1 MKTQAR
7 IVLFEGNRGQ
17 LVLRELPL
25 PVPAAGETLVR
36 VLGCTLCGSD
46 LHSFEGRRQVPV
58 PTILGHEIVG
68 EIIDQGPGSPRE
80 DLRGQ
85 SLNPG
90 DRVTWAI
97 VAHCGDCFYCRRGLP
112 QKCQRGVKYG
122 HEPLRDERSLQG
134 GLASHCLLAPGS
146 TILRLP
152 PDLPLAMVAPAS
164 CATATI
170 AAACEA
176 AGDLRGADVGIFGA
190 GLLGLTACAMVR
202 DRGASRVYCVEP
214 SAQRRAR
221 TSPFGAVCC
230 ESSDQLSA
238 LLHAT
243 DPPPGLDV
251 ALELSGSTAAL
262 EQALPL
268 LRIGATAVLVGAVF
282 PTSPIS
288 ILPEQIVR
296 RQLTLRG
303 IHNYAPR
310 HLEQAVAF
318 LAQAVGRWP
327 LDTLVTDW
335 LALEDIGQAFQLAR
349 DPAQIRVG
357 VVP

>member
-1 MKTQAR
+1 MNKTR
-7 IVLFEGNRGQ
+7 IALFEGNPGQ
-17 LVLRELPL
+17 VVLRNVPL
-25 PVPAAGETLVR
+25 PGPAAGETLVK

-80 DLRGQ
+80 DLQGQ

-97 VAHCGDCFYCRRGLP
+97 VAHCGDCFFCRRGLP
-112 QKCQRGVKYG
+112 QKCLRGVKYG
-122 HEPLRDERSLQG
+122 HEPFRGERSLNG

-146 TILRLP
+146 TLHRLP
-152 PDLPLAMVAPAS
+152 PEIPLGMVIPAS

-176 AGDLRGADVGIFGA
+176 AGDLRGAEVGILGA
-190 GLLGLTACAMVR
+190 GLLGLTACAMAH
-202 DRGASRVYCVEP
+202 DRGASRVFCVEP
-214 SAQRRAR
+214 GPQRRAR
-221 TSPFGAVCC
+221 AVDFGAVTC
-230 ESSDQLSA
+230 ESADQLKSQLQSFA
-238 LLHAT
+238 A
-243 DPPPGLDV
+243 PPGLDV
-251 ALELSGSTAAL
+251 VLEVSGSSAAL

-268 LRIGATAVLVGAVF
+268 LRIGGTAVLVGAVF
-282 PTSPIS
+282 PGPPAAIV
-288 ILPEQIVR
+288 PEQIVR

-303 IHNYAPR
+303 VHNYAPR
-310 HLEQAVAF
+310 HLQQAVDF
-318 LAQAVGRWP
+318 LSGAAGRWP
-327 LDTLVTDW
+327 LADLVTDW
-335 LALEDIGQAFQLAR
+335 IPLDEIGRAFALAR
-349 DPAQIRVG
+349 DPARIRVG